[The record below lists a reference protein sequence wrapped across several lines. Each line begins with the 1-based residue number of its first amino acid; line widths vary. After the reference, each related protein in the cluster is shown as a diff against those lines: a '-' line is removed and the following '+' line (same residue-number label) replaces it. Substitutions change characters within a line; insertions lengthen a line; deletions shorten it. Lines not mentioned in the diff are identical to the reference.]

1 MIKYSIMKI
10 KWLFYSIS
18 GLLLLGMGLSI
29 LGEAIILKF
38 TQSDGWIIWGTLAL
52 IITNSGLCLFGQAII
67 EKVKMVVNRE
77 KWSKGQS

>member
-38 TQSDGWIIWGTLAL
+38 TQSDGWVIWGTLAL
-52 IITNSGLCLFGQAII
+52 IITNSGFCLFGQAII
-67 EKVKMVVNRE
+67 EKVKIGLNRE